1 MTTKRGKKNSAA
13 GAIGATVLAI
23 ALTTACE
30 PRADDPATALHAD
43 AALVLSGDV
52 DYLRVKHASGLY
64 RAEAVKALLLTGQ
77 GVGGDSAEE
86 MRRQA
91 IAAGVPSDAI
101 VLETTST
108 TTRENLI
115 FAAPLVKEHGW
126 RRIAL
131 VTSQSHL
138 DRALATA
145 RKAMPDVDW
154 VPAPVPDAGPP
165 GRARRLRAEEALKH
179 LWYKARG
186 WA

>member
-1 MTTKRGKKNSAA
+1 MTKRGRRIASAA
-13 GAIGATVLAI
+13 TLALIGTSIFAVAR
-23 ALTTACE
+23 
-30 PRADDPATALHAD
+30 PPQADAPAVVQAD
-43 AALVLSGDV
+43 AAIVLSGDV
-52 DYLRVKHASGLY
+52 DYLRVRHASDLVKMGQ
-64 RAEAVKALLLTGQ
+64 VKAILLTGR
-77 GVGGDSAEE
+77 GAGGDSAEE

-91 IAAGVPSDAI
+91 IAAGVPPDAI
-101 VLETTST
+101 VLETAST

-115 FAAPLVKEHGW
+115 FAAPLIKGRGW

-138 DRALATA
+138 ARAIAAA

-165 GRARRLRAEEALKH
+165 ARARRLRAEEALKH
-179 LWYKARG
+179 LWYLVRG

>member
-1 MTTKRGKKNSAA
+1 MSPQRA
-13 GAIGATVLAI
+13 GAVVLALIGTGIAAVASRPQADKTPATVQ
-23 ALTTACE
+23 
-30 PRADDPATALHAD
+30 AD

-52 DYLRVKHASGLY
+52 DYLRVKHAAAL
-64 RAEAVKALLLTGQ
+64 VKAGQVRAMLLTGQ

-86 MRRQA
+86 MRKIA
-91 IAAGVPSDAI
+91 IADGVPDGAI
-101 VLETTST
+101 VLERDST
-108 TTRENLI
+108 TTRENVL
-115 FAAPLVKEHGW
+115 FAAPLIKARGW

-138 DRALATA
+138 ARALAAA
-145 RKAMPDVDW
+145 RRAMPNVDW

-179 LWYKARG
+179 LWYLMRG

>member
-1 MTTKRGKKNSAA
+1 MTKRGKRIIAA
-13 GAIGATVLAI
+13 AAIGTTALAI
-23 ALTTACE
+23 AIAGG
-30 PRADDPATALHAD
+30 PQADNTPAQIHAD
-43 AALVLSGDV
+43 AAIVLSGDV
-52 DYLRVKHASGLY
+52 DYLRVKHAAVL
-64 RAEAVKALLLTGQ
+64 VKAGQVKAILLTGQ

-91 IAAGVPSDAI
+91 IAAGVPADVI
-101 VLETTST
+101 VLETAST
-108 TTRENLI
+108 TTRENLV
-115 FAAPLVKEHGW
+115 FAAPLVKERGW
-126 RRIAL
+126 HRMAL

-138 DRALATA
+138 ARALATA